1 MAAVSALIVPPHT
14 QGRGAVRPRW
24 PPRGDRP
31 CRSAASGT
39 PPASA
44 VTMCRGPSI
53 GRGAVGRALCTAGG
67 EDVGPDQPLAPEVVP
82 ERRGYGASLESHGL
96 RHLCAV
102 AHAQRD
108 VDGAGTGAFDRP
120 LTRVQAGVADA
131 DLDDAP
137 CPIPVRRPGRRPA
150 RTGRGGC
157 GARRASVRVLLL
169 VQLRGLHTDRVHPDG
184 QRTVLL
190 RRLGEA
196 VLGARTGGT
205 AAAPGR
211 HGQQHLLSALFGP
224 DEGMLTVMSDS
235 IGLAGAP
242 SESGGDAWTGRPR
255 AVRGGR
261 RALKAALLLPT

>member
-1 MAAVSALIVPPHT
+1 
-14 QGRGAVRPRW
+14 
-24 PPRGDRP
+24 
-31 CRSAASGT
+31 
-39 PPASA
+39 
-44 VTMCRGPSI
+44 MCRGPSI
-53 GRGAVGRALCTAGG
+53 GRGAVGRALSTAGG

-108 VDGAGTGAFDRP
+108 VDGAGTGGREGDADGGKAAAVPLADLCGRPRAGDRFRSGVLVVVLHAFDRP

-169 VQLRGLHTDRVHPDG
+169 VQLRGLHTGRVHPDG

-242 SESGGDAWTGRPR
+242 SESGVTLGRADPGPSG
-255 AVRGGR
+255 AGVGH
-261 RALKAALLLPT
+261 